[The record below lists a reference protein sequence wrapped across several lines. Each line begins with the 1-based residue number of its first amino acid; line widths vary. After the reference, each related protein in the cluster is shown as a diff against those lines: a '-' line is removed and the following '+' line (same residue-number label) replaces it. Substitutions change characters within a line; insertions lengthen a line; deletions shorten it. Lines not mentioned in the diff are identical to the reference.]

1 MYSKDALSVQLFVV
15 NGTQSLFKQSL
26 FLLKSASLVLSVLC
40 RGIFFFASKKSGQ
53 WKKKWLT
60 VSMSGPQEW
69 IGSRVCKKPTVM
81 SV

>member
-40 RGIFFFASKKSGQ
+40 RGIFFSLVKKVGSGKRNDLLFQ
-53 WKKKWLT
+53 CQDHKNELD
-60 VSMSGPQEW
+60 QEYVR
-69 IGSRVCKKPTVM
+69 SLQL
-81 SV
+81 